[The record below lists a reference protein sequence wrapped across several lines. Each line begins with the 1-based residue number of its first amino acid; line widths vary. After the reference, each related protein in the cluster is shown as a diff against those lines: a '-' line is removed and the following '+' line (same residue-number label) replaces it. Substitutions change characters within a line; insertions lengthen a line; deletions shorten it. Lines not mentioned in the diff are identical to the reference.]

1 MCEMSFLHRLLST
14 LMGMDLGESI
24 PLAQSPAPAAVLWET
39 QTMDLPLHLFPT
51 QSVGLQRSQTKI
63 NGRNFHSTLAM
74 ASIAVYLPPPHLTAN
89 RPLPVAALPPVL
101 CPLLTLPQACIRT
114 FL

>member
-1 MCEMSFLHRLLST
+1 
-14 LMGMDLGESI
+14 MGMDLGESI
-24 PLAQSPAPAAVLWET
+24 PVAQSPAAVLRET
-39 QTMDLPLHLFPT
+39 QTMELLLHPFPT

-74 ASIAVYLPPPHLTAN
+74 ASIAVYPPPLTAN

-101 CPLLTLPQACIRT
+101 CPLLTLPQAFIPT

>member
-1 MCEMSFLHRLLST
+1 
-14 LMGMDLGESI
+14 MGMDLGESI
-24 PLAQSPAPAAVLWET
+24 PIAQNPAPTAVLWET
-39 QTMDLPLHLFPT
+39 QTMELPRHPFPT

-74 ASIAVYLPPPHLTAN
+74 ASIAMYPPPPPLPAAN

-101 CPLLTLPQACIRT
+101 CPLLTLPQARFRT

>member
-1 MCEMSFLHRLLST
+1 
-14 LMGMDLGESI
+14 MGMDLGESI
-24 PLAQSPAPAAVLWET
+24 PVAQSPPAVLWET
-39 QTMDLPLHLFPT
+39 QTTELPLHPFLT

-74 ASIAVYLPPPHLTAN
+74 ASTAVCPPPPPLAAN

-101 CPLLTLPQACIRT
+101 YPLLTLPQACIRT

>member
-1 MCEMSFLHRLLST
+1 
-14 LMGMDLGESI
+14 MGMDLGESI
-24 PLAQSPAPAAVLWET
+24 PVAQSPAPAAVLWEI
-39 QTMDLPLHLFPT
+39 QTMELPLHPFPN
-51 QSVGLQRSQTKI
+51 QSVGPQQSQTKI

-74 ASIAVYLPPPHLTAN
+74 ASIAVYPPPPPPLLLTAN

-101 CPLLTLPQACIRT
+101 CPLLTLPQACIWT